1 VVLGGLFVFF
11 VPALS
16 TALSLPKAIILSV
29 LTAVVANIGDLIESA
44 FKRSA
49 KMKDSGTLI
58 PGRGGLLDSIDS
70 MLVAAPIFY
79 LLLAIFGVQ

>member
-1 VVLGGLFVFF
+1 
-11 VPALS
+11 
-16 TALSLPKAIILSV
+16 
-29 LTAVVANIGDLIESA
+29 DLIESA